1 VLGVVAVVAL
11 VTACTRGSSADDAG
25 VGNPPFETLQEE
37 TRLDPAAYYNPP
49 TIDAKP
55 PKTFTR
61 SKSAPD
67 FPNVTLIDHEGKE
80 VKFYDDLV
88 KDKIVVI
95 NFMFATCQ
103 GT

>member
-1 VLGVVAVVAL
+1 MEK
-11 VTACTRGSSADDAG
+11 
-25 VGNPPFETLQEE
+25 ETK
-37 TRLDPAAYYNPP
+37 LDPSAYYDPP
-49 TIDAKP
+49 TIEAKP
-55 PKTFTR
+55 PKIVTR
-61 SKSAPD
+61 SRSAPD